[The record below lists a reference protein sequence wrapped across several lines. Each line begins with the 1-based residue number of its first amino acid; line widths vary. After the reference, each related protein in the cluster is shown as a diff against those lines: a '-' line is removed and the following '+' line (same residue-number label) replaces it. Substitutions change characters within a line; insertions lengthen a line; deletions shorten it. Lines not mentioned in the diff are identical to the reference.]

1 MKVGLV
7 GCGAISEV
15 YLSCS
20 EQFGNFKIV
29 KCADLVPALARKRAE
44 QFHLTAVSLDELF
57 ADPELAIILNLTP
70 PQAHTALNL
79 RALEAGKH
87 VYCEKVFA
95 LTMEDAKKV
104 FRKAGECG
112 LYAASA
118 PDSFL
123 GASQQYA
130 RELTDQGVFGRFFGG
145 TASIMNCVGF
155 VSDHPNID
163 FFFRKGGGPLMD
175 MGAYYFSALCSIL
188 GPAVR
193 VGCMGGRLDSERIC
207 IAGKSK
213 GKRFPVEV
221 DTHLQGI
228 VEFACGAVVTLNTS
242 FDVRAHSN
250 PRIELYGSRGTLR
263 LPEPSGFGKSVFTFT
278 ENAPQWEEKIS
289 PYGYG
294 TITRGLGIAELADA
308 IEHGREPRCSAT
320 FAMHVL
326 EILCAM
332 ERSCAEKRFIELET
346 TCSRPAPM
354 PRTVSF

>member
-1 MKVGLV
+1 MKVGLI

-20 EQFGNFKIV
+20 AQFGNFKIV
-29 KCADLVPALARKRAE
+29 KCADLVPELARKRAE
-44 QFHLTAVSLDELF
+44 QFHLTAVSPDELF
-57 ADPELAIILNLTP
+57 LDPELEIILNLTP
-70 PQAHTALNL
+70 PQAHTSLNL

-95 LTMEDAKKV
+95 LTLEDAEKV
-104 FRKAGECG
+104 FRKAKESG

-123 GASQQYA
+123 GAAQQYA
-130 RELTDQGVFGRFFGG
+130 RELADRGTFGRFFGG

-155 VSDHPNID
+155 KSDHPNID
-163 FFFRKGGGPLMD
+163 FFFRRGGGPLMD
-175 MGAYYFSALCSIL
+175 MGAYYFSALCGIL

-193 VGCMGGRLDSERIC
+193 VGCMGGRLDSERTC
-207 IAGKSK
+207 VAGKSM

-221 DTHLQGI
+221 NTHLQGI
-228 VEFACGAVVTLNTS
+228 VEFACGAVVSLNTS

-263 LPEPSGFGKSVFTFT
+263 LPEPSSFGKSVFMFT
-278 ENAPQWEEKIS
+278 EDAPQWEEKIS
-289 PYGYG
+289 PYSFAS
-294 TITRGLGIAELADA
+294 ITRGLGIAELADA
-308 IEHGREPRCSAT
+308 IEHGREPRCSAE

-332 ERSCAEKRFIELET
+332 ERSCGEKRFIELKT
-346 TCSRPAPM
+346 TCCRPAPM
-354 PRTVSF
+354 PQRVSF

>member
-1 MKVGLV
+1 MKVGLI

-20 EQFGNFKIV
+20 EQFGNFRIV
-29 KCADLVPALARKRAE
+29 KCADLVPELARKRAE
-44 QFHLTAVSLDELF
+44 QFHLTAVSPDELF

-193 VGCMGGRLDSERIC
+193 VGCMGGRLDSERI
-207 IAGKSK
+207 
-213 GKRFPVEV
+213 F
-221 DTHLQGI
+221 
-228 VEFACGAVVTLNTS
+228 
-242 FDVRAHSN
+242 
-250 PRIELYGSRGTLR
+250 YGSRGTLR
-263 LPEPSGFGKSVFTFT
+263 LPEPSGFGKSIFAFT
-278 ENAPQWEEKIS
+278 EDAPRWEEKIS

-308 IEHGREPRCSAT
+308 IEHGREPRCSAA

-346 TCSRPAPM
+346 TCSRPDPM